1 LLTTIFDQHISQLTM
16 VKRNGRADG
25 PDFNILALD
34 DQVHPQPPT
43 QHAAATAVSIPP
55 DGRRSDACEG
65 SSDI

>member
-1 LLTTIFDQHISQLTM
+1 LLTTIFDQHMSQLTM
-16 VKRNGRADG
+16 VKRKGRADG

-34 DQVHPQPPT
+34 DQASAST
-43 QHAAATAVSIPP
+43 AADTAAATAVSIPP